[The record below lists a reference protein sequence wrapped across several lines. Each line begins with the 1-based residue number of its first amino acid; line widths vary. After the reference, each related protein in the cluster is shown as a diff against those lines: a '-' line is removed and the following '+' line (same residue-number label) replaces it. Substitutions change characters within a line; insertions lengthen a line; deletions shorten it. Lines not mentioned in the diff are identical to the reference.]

1 MKKTISYI
9 LENQTTPDF
18 VFLGGQYLNG
28 ERFLGI
34 SKDDA
39 ILSENVIIYDTK
51 EDLLHYLLSYTQDW
65 MEQYNHPLGVM
76 HPGTIWDTRPFNA
89 ENAADYLCSLL

>member
-1 MKKTISYI
+1 MKKAISYI
-9 LENQTTPDF
+9 LENRTTPDF
-18 VFLGGQYLNG
+18 VFWGGQYLNG
-28 ERFLGI
+28 ERLLGV

-39 ILSENVIIYDTK
+39 ILSENVIIYETK
-51 EDLLHYLLSYTQDW
+51 EDLLQYLLSYTQDW

-89 ENAADYLCSLL
+89 ENAADYLWSLL